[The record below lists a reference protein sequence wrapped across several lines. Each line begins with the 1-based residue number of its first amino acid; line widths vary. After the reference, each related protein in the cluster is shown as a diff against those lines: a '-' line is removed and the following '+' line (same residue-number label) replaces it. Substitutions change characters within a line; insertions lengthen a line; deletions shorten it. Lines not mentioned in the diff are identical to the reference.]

1 VNAGLVCAILAA
13 GAASRFGSPKTA
25 LAFGE
30 RSFVERALDAAR
42 DYPTVI
48 VIPADDAGAARAAVR
63 FGATVV
69 VNEARER
76 GMSHSL
82 RLANRALSTPHAHL
96 AVLLVDT
103 PLVDADVVRRVFAA
117 AQHTDI
123 AFPVSADGRPGHPV
137 VFGARARD
145 AIEHLPDGDTIRTL
159 RDDPRFS
166 RAPLCFEDE
175 RPFTDVDTPADYRA
189 IAAGPSYHRRDR

>member
-1 VNAGLVCAILAA
+1 VNADLVCAILAA

-30 RSFVERALDAAR
+30 HSFVERALKAAR

-48 VIPADDAGAARAAVR
+48 VVAANDDTAAHAAVR
-63 FGATVV
+63 FGASVV
-69 VNEARER
+69 VNDARER

-82 RLANRALSTPHAHL
+82 RLANSALSAPDAWL

-123 AFPVSADGRPGHPV
+123 AFPVSPDGRPGHPV
-137 VFGARARD
+137 VFGARARH
-145 AIEHLPDGDTIRTL
+145 AIERLPDGDTIRTL

-166 RAPLCFEDE
+166 RTPLRFEDE

-189 IAAGPSYHRRDR
+189 IF